1 MPRAT
6 GGIFLCLIVSGMGC
20 ERFFTPSDKPVTPS
34 VARSLAPA
42 FPADSLIVESVLIE
56 RPLGDPYIDRELWES
71 TMPVGSPE
79 TRALLAENGL
89 RASILVGI
97 FPSQLQ
103 TMLGTKADVVDPHL
117 LTFNNRKEAVLPSAG
132 PIKECQYDLLA
143 DLAGKPESFTLKD
156 ANCGVLVRPQPL
168 EIGKV
173 KLWCEPQLQH
183 GSRLER
189 FRASEDG
196 TRLTVTEEMP
206 TEKYPVLGFEVVLHA
221 DECLA
226 IGSISER
233 QNTLGTTLFG
243 VEVEGTPR
251 QRLLLIRSRQVNV
264 SATANLPAITV
275 PGRRPAST
283 EPASLK

>member
-1 MPRAT
+1 V
-6 GGIFLCLIVSGMGC
+6 I
-20 ERFFTPSDKPVTPS
+20 
-34 VARSLAPA
+34 
-42 FPADSLIVESVLIE
+42 
-56 RPLGDPYIDRELWES
+56 
-71 TMPVGSPE
+71 
-79 TRALLAENGL
+79 
-89 RASILVGI
+89 
-97 FPSQLQ
+97 
-103 TMLGTKADVVDPHL
+103 DPHL
-117 LTFNNRKEAVLPSAG
+117 LTFNNRKEAVIPTAG
-132 PIKECQYDLLA
+132 PIQECKYDTLE
-143 DLAGKPESFTLKD
+143 DLAGKLQPFSLKD
-156 ANCGVLVRPQPL
+156 ANCGVMVKPQPL
-168 EIGKV
+168 EVGKV

-183 GSRLER
+183 GNRLER

-206 TEKYPVLGFEVVLHA
+206 TEKYPTIGFEVVLHA

-233 QNTLGTTLFG
+233 QHKLGTTLFG

-264 SATANLPAITV
+264 SGTANLPAIPA